1 VPDPG
6 ETTQASGPP
15 AAEDLL
21 EAVRSLSAQVG
32 SLRGELQALRA
43 ERSRLPAT
51 GGDAAGWTDRA
62 IAGAGL
68 AWLGGLE
75 TSPPRRPALPRLP
88 LELLFLTAV
97 AVAAALAELPWPAVL
112 AAMAGAWALV
122 ALAEWLAF
130 RAEQRLGEVE
140 ASLATFRQVE
150 DPSWFGPPLERA
162 APEADTAEVDAPRLP
177 PPAPA

>member
-1 VPDPG
+1 MADPA

-43 ERSRLPAT
+43 ERSRLPAPD
-51 GGDAAGWTDRA
+51 GEAAGWSDRA
-62 IAGAGL
+62 TPGAGL

-75 TSPPRRPALPRLP
+75 SPLPRRPALPRLP
-88 LELLFLTAV
+88 LELLFLAAV
-97 AVAAALAELPWPAVL
+97 AVAAALAELPWPAVV
-112 AAMAGAWALV
+112 AAMAGAWTLV

-140 ASLATFRQVE
+140 RSLVAFRQAE

-162 APEADTAEVDAPRLP
+162 APAMETADADAPRLP